1 MIEIPLLVLLL
12 GPVLLA
18 EALLARY
25 EVTAYTVG
33 WRTPATELPE
43 GIPYA
48 RGADPDRPPDA
59 YLVYLDG
66 IGKRRFRDTR
76 DGGQLVQALIA
87 GAPELRVLG
96 QVQPYSP
103 LADPLADRPV
113 WAWLRHRIGLLL
125 FLHNVMQIFVAADHR
140 YRPLYNRAVGTQIVN
155 QLRRAGYQPD
165 SGIPVVLLSY
175 SGGAQV
181 ATGAVEE
188 LHTRLRAPL
197 LLITIGGF
205 HNGAN
210 DLTHA
215 DHLHQ
220 LTSASDWI
228 ERVSAWIF
236 PQRWRLFRRSGW
248 NRAGR
253 AGKITV
259 HGLDPATH
267 MGRRSYI
274 SPEARLPDG
283 RSFLDCTVGTVIELI
298 RARCGAPAATDDL
311 WPEGPTRAHSA
322 GWAVSSATHSAE
334 TSETDSA

>member
-1 MIEIPLLVLLL
+1 MTEFPLLVLVL

-25 EVTAYTVG
+25 EVMAYTAG
-33 WRTPATELPE
+33 WRTPTAELPH
-43 GIPYA
+43 GMPYA

-76 DGGQLVQALIA
+76 DGGQLVKALIA

-103 LADPLADRPV
+103 LADPLVDRPV
-113 WAWLRHRIGLLL
+113 WDWLRRRIGLLL
-125 FLHNVMQIFVAADHR
+125 FLHNVMQIFVAADRR
-140 YRPLYNRAVGTQIVN
+140 YRPLYNRAVGAQIAH
-155 QLRRAGYQPD
+155 QLRLAGYRPD

-181 ATGAVEE
+181 ATGAVEQ
-188 LHTRLRAPL
+188 LHTELRAPL

-210 DLTHA
+210 DLTYAH
-215 DHLHQ
+215 HLHQ
-220 LTSASDWI
+220 LTSAGDRI
-228 ERVSAWIF
+228 ERVGIWMF

-248 NRAGR
+248 NRADR

-259 HGLDPATH
+259 HRLDPATH
-267 MGRRSYI
+267 VGRRSYI
-274 SPEARLPDG
+274 SPEELLPDG
-283 RSFLDCTVGTVIELI
+283 RSHLDRTAGTVIAVI
-298 RARCGAPAATDDL
+298 RAQRGAMAARTD
-311 WPEGPTRAHSA
+311 PVR
-322 GWAVSSATHSAE
+322 
-334 TSETDSA
+334 

>member
-1 MIEIPLLVLLL
+1 MIEFPLLVLVL

-25 EVTAYTVG
+25 EVMAYTAG
-33 WRTPATELPE
+33 WRTPTTQLPH
-43 GIPYA
+43 GMPYA

-59 YLVYLDG
+59 FLVYLDG
-66 IGKRRFRDTR
+66 IGKRRFTDTR
-76 DGGQLVQALIA
+76 DGGQLVKALIA
-87 GAPELRVLG
+87 KAPELRVLG

-103 LADPLADRPV
+103 LADPLVNRPV
-113 WAWLRHRIGLLL
+113 WEWLRHHIGLLL

-140 YRPLYNRAVGTQIVN
+140 YRPLYNRAVGAQIAK
-155 QLRRAGYQPD
+155 QLRLAGYRPD
-165 SGIPVVLLSY
+165 SGVPVVLLSY

-188 LHTRLRAPL
+188 LHTQLRAPL
-197 LLITIGGF
+197 LLITLGGF

-215 DHLHQ
+215 HHLHQ
-220 LTSASDWI
+220 LTSDSDWI
-228 ERVSAWIF
+228 ERLSTWIF

-248 NRAGR
+248 NRAVR
-253 AGKITV
+253 AGKITA

-274 SPEARLPDG
+274 SPDAQLPDG
-283 RSFLDCTVGTVIELI
+283 RSYLDRTADAVVALI
-298 RARCGAPAATDDL
+298 RLHCGATAAPAHPPGAY
-311 WPEGPTRAHSA
+311 P
-322 GWAVSSATHSAE
+322 VSWRV
-334 TSETDSA
+334 

>member
-1 MIEIPLLVLLL
+1 M
-12 GPVLLA
+12 
-18 EALLARY
+18 
-25 EVTAYTVG
+25 TYTVG
-33 WRTPATELPE
+33 WRTPTTELPE
-43 GIPYA
+43 GMPYA

-76 DGGQLVQALIA
+76 DGGQLVKALIA

-103 LADPLADRPV
+103 LADPLVNRPA
-113 WAWLRHRIGLLL
+113 WEWLRHHIGLLL

-140 YRPLYNRAVGTQIVN
+140 YRPLYNRAVGTQVAN
-155 QLRRAGYQPD
+155 HLRLAGYQPD

-188 LHTRLRAPL
+188 LRAQLRTPL
-197 LLITIGGF
+197 LLITLGGF

-215 DHLHQ
+215 HHLHR

-228 ERVSAWIF
+228 ERVGTWMF

-248 NRAGR
+248 NRAAR
-253 AGKITV
+253 LGKITV
-259 HGLDPATH
+259 HRLDPATH

-274 SPEARLPDG
+274 SPEAQLPDG
-283 RSFLDCTVGTVIELI
+283 RSYLDRTADTVIALI
-298 RARCGAPAATDDL
+298 RAHRGATAATDDPSPQGSAKAAQGDKTL
-311 WPEGPTRAHSA
+311 NHRDDLQGPSRWFSA
-322 GWAVSSATHSAE
+322 FRG
-334 TSETDSA
+334 

>member
-1 MIEIPLLVLLL
+1 MIDLPLVVLVL

-25 EVTAYTVG
+25 EVMAYVAG
-33 WRTPATELPE
+33 WRTPAAELPH
-43 GIPYA
+43 GMPYA
-48 RGADPDRPPDA
+48 RGADPGRPPDA

-76 DGGQLVQALIA
+76 DGGQLVRALIA

-103 LADPLADRPV
+103 LAHPLANRPV
-113 WAWLRHRIGLLL
+113 WAWLRRRAGILL
-125 FLHNVMQIFVAADHR
+125 FLHNVMQIFVAADRR
-140 YRPLYNRAVGTQIVN
+140 YRPLYNRAVGAQIAD
-155 QLRRAGYQPD
+155 QLRLAGYRPGD
-165 SGIPVVLLSY
+165 GIPVVLLSY

-188 LHTRLRAPL
+188 LHAQLRAPL

-215 DHLHQ
+215 RHLHR
-220 LTSASDWI
+220 LTSAGDWI
-228 ERVSAWIF
+228 ERVCTWIF
-236 PQRWRLFRRSGW
+236 PQRWRVFRRSGW
-248 NRAGR
+248 NRAVL
-253 AGKITV
+253 AGKVTS
-259 HGLDPATH
+259 HRLDPATH

-274 SPEARLPDG
+274 SPEARLCDG
-283 RSFLDCTVGTVIELI
+283 RSHLDRTAGTVIALI
-298 RARCGAPAATDDL
+298 RADRV
-311 WPEGPTRAHSA
+311 SA
-322 GWAVSSATHSAE
+322 VPPPGE
-334 TSETDSA
+334 T